1 MFECA
6 FFICAF
12 SLYVE
17 YSTEKDLLE
26 SLENGIVD
34 QIWLFECN
42 AKPNFS
48 LTVVKV
54 HNEEPYIGVQ
64 ITTQAKTEDGPNFPD
79 LVYRNNCSEKEE
91 GDHNGHDDEDLERP
105 LNGSLDQNCWVTE
118 AHIQWH
124 GPDVRNF
131 HFLFYFRHQLCY
143 CPEFSDTKTPILH
156 ELNRKKTA
164 KIEMSTL
171 KLVLTIA
178 SPLTVLWRVN
188 HLLRLGSQSF
198 SVTHCPLIF
207 FRPK

>member
-6 FFICAF
+6 FFICVF

-17 YSTEKDLLE
+17 YSTENDLLK
-26 SLENGIVD
+26 SLEIGSVD

-42 AKPNFS
+42 AKANFP
-48 LTVVKV
+48 LMVVKV
-54 HNEEPYIGVQ
+54 HNEAPYIGVQ

-79 LVYRNNCSEKEE
+79 LVYINDYSEKEE
-91 GDHNGHDDEDLERP
+91 GDHHGHDDEDLERP
-105 LNGSLDQNCWVTE
+105 LNGSLVE
-118 AHIQWH
+118 FHIQSH

-164 KIEMSTL
+164 KIEISTL

-178 SPLTVLWRVN
+178 SPLTVLWRAN
-188 HLLRLGSQSF
+188 HLLRLASQSF

>member
-6 FFICAF
+6 FFICVF

-17 YSTEKDLLE
+17 YGTEKDLLK

-42 AKPNFS
+42 AKANFP
-48 LTVVKV
+48 LMVVKV
-54 HNEEPYIGVQ
+54 HNEAPDIGVQ
-64 ITTQAKTEDGPNFPD
+64 ITTQAKTEDGRNFPD
-79 LVYRNNCSEKEE
+79 LVYRNDYSEKEE

-105 LNGSLDQNCWVTE
+105 LNGSLVE
-118 AHIQWH
+118 FHIQSH

-164 KIEMSTL
+164 KIEISTL

-188 HLLRLGSQSF
+188 HLLRLASQSF

>member
-17 YSTEKDLLE
+17 YSTEKDLLK
-26 SLENGIVD
+26 SLENGSVD

-42 AKPNFS
+42 AKANFP
-48 LTVVKV
+48 LMVVKV
-54 HNEEPYIGVQ
+54 HNEAPDIGVQ
-64 ITTQAKTEDGPNFPD
+64 ITTTAKTEDGRNFPD
-79 LVYRNNCSEKEE
+79 LVYINDYLEKEE

-105 LNGSLDQNCWVTE
+105 LNGSLVEWVS
-118 AHIQWH
+118 

-164 KIEMSTL
+164 KIEISTL

-188 HLLRLGSQSF
+188 HLLRLA
-198 SVTHCPLIF
+198 
-207 FRPK
+207 

>member
-6 FFICAF
+6 FFVCAF
-12 SLYVE
+12 SLYEE

-26 SLENGIVD
+26 SLENGSVD

-42 AKPNFS
+42 AKANFP
-48 LTVVKV
+48 LMVVKV
-54 HNEEPYIGVQ
+54 HNEAPDIGVQ

-79 LVYRNNCSEKEE
+79 LDYINDYSEKEE
-91 GDHNGHDDEDLERP
+91 GDHNGHDDEDLERL
-105 LNGSLDQNCWVTE
+105 LNGSLVE
-118 AHIQWH
+118 FPIQWH

-164 KIEMSTL
+164 KIEISTL

-188 HLLRLGSQSF
+188 HLLRLASQSF

>member
-1 MFECA
+1 ML

-17 YSTEKDLLE
+17 YGTEKDLLK
-26 SLENGIVD
+26 SLENGSVD

-42 AKPNFS
+42 AKANFP
-48 LTVVKV
+48 LMVVKV
-54 HNEEPYIGVQ
+54 HNEAPNIGVQ
-64 ITTQAKTEDGPNFPD
+64 ITTQAKTEDGRN
-79 LVYRNNCSEKEE
+79 LVYENVYLGENGE
-91 GDHNGHDDEDLERP
+91 GDHDEDLEYP
-105 LNGSLDQNCWVTE
+105 SNVDQNCRLTE

-143 CPEFSDTKTPILH
+143 CPEFSDTKTPILLVNDVLH
-156 ELNRKKTA
+156 RKKTA
-164 KIEMSTL
+164 KIEISTL

-188 HLLRLGSQSF
+188 HLLRLASQSF

>member
-1 MFECA
+1 MCSFHLCI
-6 FFICAF
+6 FT
-12 SLYVE
+12 VE
-17 YSTEKDLLE
+17 YSTENDLLK
-26 SLENGIVD
+26 SLENGSVD

-42 AKPNFS
+42 AKANFP
-48 LTVVKV
+48 LMVVKV
-54 HNEEPYIGVQ
+54 HNEAPDIGVQ

-79 LVYRNNCSEKEE
+79 LVYINDYSEKEE
-91 GDHNGHDDEDLERP
+91 GDHHGHDDEDLERP
-105 LNGSLDQNCWVTE
+105 LNGSLVE
-118 AHIQWH
+118 FHIQSH

-164 KIEMSTL
+164 KIEISTL

-188 HLLRLGSQSF
+188 HLLRLASQSL

>member
-1 MFECA
+1 ML

-17 YSTEKDLLE
+17 YGTEKDLLK
-26 SLENGIVD
+26 SLENGSVD

-42 AKPNFS
+42 AKANFP
-48 LTVVKV
+48 LMVVKV
-54 HNEEPYIGVQ
+54 HNEAPDIGVQ
-64 ITTQAKTEDGPNFPD
+64 ITTPAKTEDGRNFPD
-79 LVYRNNCSEKEE
+79 LVYINDYLEKEE

-105 LNGSLDQNCWVTE
+105 LNGSLVE
-118 AHIQWH
+118 FHIQSH

-164 KIEMSTL
+164 KIEISTL

>member
-1 MFECA
+1 ML

-17 YSTEKDLLE
+17 YGTEKDLLK
-26 SLENGIVD
+26 SLENGSVD

-42 AKPNFS
+42 AKANFP
-48 LTVVKV
+48 LMVVKV
-54 HNEEPYIGVQ
+54 HNEAPDIGVQ
-64 ITTQAKTEDGPNFPD
+64 ITTPAKTEDGRNFSD
-79 LVYRNNCSEKEE
+79 WVYKNHYLEEE
-91 GDHNGHDDEDLERP
+91 GDHNGYDDEDCEYLLTVAR
-105 LNGSLDQNCWVTE
+105 NQNIRVAE
-118 AHIQWH
+118 AHCV
-124 GPDVRNF
+124 DVRNF

-164 KIEMSTL
+164 KIEISTL

-188 HLLRLGSQSF
+188 HLLRLASQSF

>member
-1 MFECA
+1 M
-6 FFICAF
+6 
-12 SLYVE
+12 
-17 YSTEKDLLE
+17 K
-26 SLENGIVD
+26 SLENGSVD

-42 AKPNFS
+42 AKANFP
-48 LTVVKV
+48 LMVVKV
-54 HNEEPYIGVQ
+54 HNEAPYIGVQ
-64 ITTQAKTEDGPNFPD
+64 IATQAKTEDGRN
-79 LVYRNNCSEKEE
+79 LVYENDYLEDDGE
-91 GDHNGHDDEDLERP
+91 GDHDEDLEYP
-105 LNGSLDQNCWVTE
+105 SNVDQNCRVTE

-124 GPDVRNF
+124 GLDVRNF

-164 KIEMSTL
+164 KIEISTL

-188 HLLRLGSQSF
+188 HLLRLASQSF
-198 SVTHCPLIF
+198 SVTHRPLIF

>member
-1 MFECA
+1 M
-6 FFICAF
+6 
-12 SLYVE
+12 
-17 YSTEKDLLE
+17 K
-26 SLENGIVD
+26 SLENGSVD

-42 AKPNFS
+42 AKANFP
-48 LTVVKV
+48 LMVVKV
-54 HNEEPYIGVQ
+54 NNEAPNIGVQ
-64 ITTQAKTEDGPNFPD
+64 ITTQAKTEDGRN
-79 LVYRNNCSEKEE
+79 LVYENDYLEENGE
-91 GDHNGHDDEDLERP
+91 GDHDEDLEYP
-105 LNGSLDQNCWVTE
+105 SNVDQNCRVTE

-164 KIEMSTL
+164 KIEISTL

-188 HLLRLGSQSF
+188 HLLRLASQSF

>member
-1 MFECA
+1 ML

-17 YSTEKDLLE
+17 YGTEKDLLK
-26 SLENGIVD
+26 SLENGSVD

-42 AKPNFS
+42 AKANFP
-48 LTVVKV
+48 LMVVKV
-54 HNEEPYIGVQ
+54 HNEAPDIGVQ
-64 ITTQAKTEDGPNFPD
+64 ITTQAKTEDGRN
-79 LVYRNNCSEKEE
+79 LVYENVYLGENGE
-91 GDHNGHDDEDLERP
+91 GDHDEDLEYP
-105 LNGSLDQNCWVTE
+105 SNVDQNCRLTE

-164 KIEMSTL
+164 KIEISTL

-188 HLLRLGSQSF
+188 HLLRLASQSF

>member
-1 MFECA
+1 M
-6 FFICAF
+6 
-12 SLYVE
+12 
-17 YSTEKDLLE
+17 
-26 SLENGIVD
+26 VD

-48 LTVVKV
+48 LMVVKV
-54 HNEEPYIGVQ
+54 HNEAPYIGVQ

-79 LVYRNNCSEKEE
+79 LVYINDYSEKEE
-91 GDHNGHDDEDLERP
+91 GDHHGHDDEDLERP
-105 LNGSLDQNCWVTE
+105 LNGSLVE
-118 AHIQWH
+118 FHIQSH

-164 KIEMSTL
+164 KIEISTL

-178 SPLTVLWRVN
+178 SPLTILWRAN
-188 HLLRLGSQSF
+188 HLLRLASQSF
-198 SVTHCPLIF
+198 SVTHCSLIF

>member
-17 YSTEKDLLE
+17 YSTEKDLLK
-26 SLENGIVD
+26 SLENGSVD

-42 AKPNFS
+42 AKANFP
-48 LTVVKV
+48 LMVVKV
-54 HNEEPYIGVQ
+54 HNEAPDIGVQ
-64 ITTQAKTEDGPNFPD
+64 ITTQAKTEDGRN
-79 LVYRNNCSEKEE
+79 LVYENVYLGENGE
-91 GDHNGHDDEDLERP
+91 GDHDEDLEYP
-105 LNGSLDQNCWVTE
+105 SNVDQNCRLTE

-164 KIEMSTL
+164 KIEISTL

-188 HLLRLGSQSF
+188 HLLRLASQSF

>member
-17 YSTEKDLLE
+17 YSTEKDLLK
-26 SLENGIVD
+26 SLENGSVD
-34 QIWLFECN
+34 QIWLFECT
-42 AKPNFS
+42 AKANFP
-48 LTVVKV
+48 LMVVKV
-54 HNEEPYIGVQ
+54 HNHNEVRGIGVQ
-64 ITTQAKTEDGPNFPD
+64 ITTTAKTEDGRNFPD
-79 LVYRNNCSEKEE
+79 LVYINDYLEKEE
-91 GDHNGHDDEDLERP
+91 GYHGDD
-105 LNGSLDQNCWVTE
+105 GSLVE
-118 AHIQWH
+118 FPIQRH

-164 KIEMSTL
+164 KIEISTL

-178 SPLTVLWRVN
+178 SPLTVLRRVN
-188 HLLRLGSQSF
+188 HLLRLASQSF
-198 SVTHCPLIF
+198 SVTHRPLIF

>member
-1 MFECA
+1 MCSFHLCI
-6 FFICAF
+6 FT
-12 SLYVE
+12 VE
-17 YSTEKDLLE
+17 YSTENDLLK
-26 SLENGIVD
+26 SLENGSVD

-42 AKPNFS
+42 AKPNFP
-48 LTVVKV
+48 LMVVKV
-54 HNEEPYIGVQ
+54 HNEAPDIGVQ
-64 ITTQAKTEDGPNFPD
+64 ITTPAKTEDGRNFSD
-79 LVYRNNCSEKEE
+79 WVYKNYYLEEEE

-105 LNGSLDQNCWVTE
+105 LNGSLVEWVS
-118 AHIQWH
+118 

-164 KIEMSTL
+164 KIEISTL

-188 HLLRLGSQSF
+188 HLLRLASQSF